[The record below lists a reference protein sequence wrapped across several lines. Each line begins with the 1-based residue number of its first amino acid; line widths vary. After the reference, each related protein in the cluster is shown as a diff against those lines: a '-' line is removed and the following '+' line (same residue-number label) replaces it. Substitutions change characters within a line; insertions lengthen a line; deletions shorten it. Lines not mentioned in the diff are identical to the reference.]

1 MALKLLPPKEPATT
15 SPPRVQ
21 RGLRLLPPEPTALPE
36 YTSDIASD
44 RTQKQAAV
52 RDALRQLP
60 FFGPL
65 SAALDGKNELLDYGI
80 LTADEVEPLRAM
92 IAARDPGAKLLI
104 ENGRQIV
111 QRADGK
117 RYVLNAEGLS
127 MNDLRQFGAEA
138 LPYALPGPGGKI
150 AGGVLGAAARGAGQ
164 ALPGAVVNAMGQG
177 AARSAA
183 GLDVDPRA
191 RATGALADVTVG
203 AVATP
208 LIEPLLRGAA
218 RFGKGAGN
226 TILDM
231 LSPRKPDP
239 LAAERAARAAEF
251 NIPLSGPQLQG
262 DEIGLGRLAQIGRGS
277 PDTPG
282 RKAVVD
288 FNELQAAGRAEASDK
303 LRQRFVPS
311 GVAGED
317 LGNALQ
323 APLVKRA
330 NELYS
335 RYNSLYES
343 IPTNAT
349 VNPAFFG
356 GQEWRGFLKGASE
369 DLKSFAPELIGDVTA
384 ILGDAAK
391 YGAKGKGVEFRAGW
405 NGLRQRLNQVVRAD
419 PGSAQAVAARKV
431 LDRFSAAEDA
441 LASQPGNIMVNAS
454 ASGNSPTSEG
464 LVNTLR
470 EANALR
476 KDYAKTFEGDDVIS
490 QIVESRRPGAQGGTL
505 IDATSLS
512 EKLFGKTRTNINF
525 TNFDQKIARL
535 KEVAPE
541 QIGAVRADVMD
552 RLLTKIDDAPSFGK
566 MADALDFVAKNE
578 KRLGSLFSPDEL
590 ALVRR
595 YAQAR
600 ADSMRTSGAVSPSGG
615 SVSDLRRAILGGMYS
630 GGAAIMG
637 TTLGGPALGAAF
649 AAAGPIATQ
658 IGRASEAR
666 TARKLIEAGQRPLV
680 NPRVVPV
687 GYGDRTTRQASR
699 AFPSLFDYLTPPDR

>member
-1 MALKLLPPKEPATT
+1 MPLKLLPPATPATA

-21 RGLRLLPPEPTALPE
+21 RGLRLLPPESAALPE

-44 RTQKQAAV
+44 RTRNQAAV
-52 RDALRQLP
+52 RDAIRQLP

-65 SAALDGKNELLDYGI
+65 SATLDGKNELLDYGI

-138 LPYALPGPGGKI
+138 LPYAIPGPGGKI

-191 RATGALADVTVG
+191 RATGVLGDVTIGALA
-203 AVATP
+203 TP
-208 LIEPLLRGAA
+208 ILEPLVRGAA
-218 RFGKGAGN
+218 RFGKGVGN
-226 TILDM
+226 KVLDV
-231 LSPRKPDP
+231 LNPRKPDKNA
-239 LAAERAARAAEF
+239 LSRAALASEF
-251 NIPLSGPQLQG
+251 DIPLSGPQLQA

-288 FNELQAAGRAEASDK
+288 FNELQTAKRATASDK
-303 LRQRFVPS
+303 MRGQFVPP
-311 GVAGED
+311 GMAGED
-317 LGNALQ
+317 LGAALQ

-335 RYNSLYES
+335 RYNSLYDA
-343 IPTNAT
+343 IPTDAV

-356 GQEWRGFLKGASE
+356 GQEWRGFLKGANE
-369 DLKSFAPELIGDVTA
+369 DLKRFSPKLIGEVVE
-384 ILGDAAK
+384 ILDDAAK
-391 YGAKGKGVEFRAGW
+391 YGTGVEFRAGW

-419 PGSAQAVAARKV
+419 PGSEQAVAARKV
-431 LDRFSAAEDA
+431 LDRFSVAEDA
-441 LASQPGNIMVNAS
+441 LSSQPGNIMVNAS
-454 ASGNSPTSEG
+454 ASGNSPTSQG
-464 LVNTLR
+464 LVSTLR

-476 KDYAKTFEGDDVIS
+476 REYAKAFEGDDVIS
-490 QIVESRRPGAQGGTL
+490 LIVESRRPGAQGGTF

-512 EKLFGKTRTNINF
+512 EKLFGKTRTNIDF
-525 TNFDQKIARL
+525 TNFDQRIARI

-566 MADALDFVAKNE
+566 MADALDFVSKNE
-578 KRLGSLFSPDEL
+578 QRLGSLFSADEL
-590 ALVRR
+590 AMVRR

-600 ADSMRTSGAVSPSGG
+600 ANSMRSSGAVSPSGG
-615 SVSDLRRAILGGMYS
+615 SISDLRRAILGGMYS

-649 AAAGPIATQ
+649 AAAGPLATAL
-658 IGRASEAR
+658 GRANEAR
-666 TARKLIEAGQRPLV
+666 TARKLIEAGQRSLV
-680 NPRVVPV
+680 NPRVVPA
-687 GYGDRTTRQASR
+687 GYADRATRQASR
-699 AFPSLFDYLTPPDR
+699 AAPSLFDYLIPPDR